1 MLRSIIAAGVRNPV
15 FANLLM
21 LFFLIAG
28 WFSSQRMVKE
38 AFPEFSLDHI
48 AIEVSYPGASTEDVE
63 QAICTPIEEALRGVS
78 GVREISA
85 AANEHFGTVWVGL
98 LGNVKD
104 SGAVLKE
111 VKDRVD
117 QITNWPKEAKKPI
130 VRETSLRSEVINVA
144 IYGDAPER
152 SLKAIAREVAN
163 DLETYPE
170 ISQIR
175 LLGVREDEIHILV
188 SEQALAAYGL
198 SLDHIMGVVAKS
210 SLNVPAGSIRT
221 SDEEVTVRVTG
232 QRYRAQDY
240 EDLVVMNQGN
250 ATVRLGDLAT
260 VRETFEDTAVHGR
273 FNGAPAVLVAVYK
286 TPEEDTTRIAEIVRT
301 YVADKNRALPER
313 LKMSIWGDSSVDVE
327 NRIGQLVSSGL
338 QGLVILFLTLWVFL
352 ELRLAFWVAAGIPI
366 SFAGSLLAMD
376 YFGQTINTMSLFAL
390 IMVSGIIVDDS
401 IVIAEMFHSRR
412 RAGDPPKVAAIEGA
426 SRVAL
431 PVIGATIT
439 TMIAFIPL
447 LYVSGVMGR
456 FVYVIPIAVL
466 GAMVAST
473 IEGFLIQPAHMTH
486 GEAPT
491 GFVERKPNRFRVFV
505 DELVEW
511 VVARGYRRVSDWA
524 IDHRLITVSVAFA
537 FLLGGAGIVVSGRL
551 PFVLFPKEDGT
562 VLRARVR
569 FPEGTPASVTQN
581 TIARLESAAWSL
593 NDDPSVKPDAEGR
606 LVRQVSSVAGEFA
619 DFLPVRGNNLCEVRV
634 ELMPPGERH
643 VRDDRI
649 IEAWRRRM
657 GAIPDATEFRIT
669 QQQLGPTDRPI
680 EIRLL
685 GHDLDVLTAAS
696 VQLQASLRQFDGV
709 LDVHDDLIPGKRQIR
724 VDLKPAALAHG
735 LTLEHVA
742 RQLREGFY
750 GGEAVKLYRGNDQLT
765 VRIRY
770 PDEERRSIVDLENL
784 RIKTPRG
791 EEVPFLEVATVD
803 WGRGY
808 AMVMHQDGRR
818 RVRVLA
824 DIDERFANAEQIV
837 RTLQAGTLDALVEA
851 FPGVAYTFGGDRQRS
866 EESLGSLKRGFLLAL
881 VANFAILVAVMRSFA
896 KPFVVIAALPFGFLG
911 VLVGHLVFGYDLTM
925 MSLFGFVGVA
935 GIAGDEA
942 IVLFDFIG
950 RAVREEGKSV
960 DQAVRESGPS
970 RFRPI
975 VLTAITDLA
984 GMLPLLLNQSGAT
997 QSVQPMA
1004 ISISFGLL
1012 MSTFMSLLVMP
1023 SLFLVINDAR
1033 RTLSWLRFGG
1043 SFPSREDVEREHGE
1057 ATPGAEVAAA
1067 AGA

>member
-1 MLRSIIAAGVRNPV
+1 MLRSLIAAGVRNPV

-21 LFFLIAG
+21 LFFLVAG
-28 WFSSQRMVKE
+28 WFSSQHMVRE

-48 AIEVSYPGASTEDVE
+48 AIEVVYPGASTEDVE

-98 LGNVKD
+98 LSNVRD

-152 SLKAIAREVAN
+152 TLKGIARDVSN
-163 DLETYPE
+163 DLETFPE

-175 LLGVREDEIHILV
+175 LLGVREDEIHISV
-188 SEQALAAYGL
+188 SEQALAAYDL

-240 EDLVVMNQGN
+240 EDLVVLNQGN

-273 FNGAPAVLVAVYK
+273 FNGAPAVLVAIYK
-286 TPEEDTTRIAEIVRT
+286 TPEEDTTKIAEVVRK
-301 YVADKNRALPER
+301 YVAEKNAALPER
-313 LKMSIWGDSSVDVE
+313 LKMSVWGDSSVDVE

-338 QGLVILFLTLWVFL
+338 QGLVILFLTIWVFL
-352 ELRLAFWVAAGIPI
+352 EFKLAFWVAAGIPI

-401 IVIAEMFHSRR
+401 IVIAEMFHARR
-412 RAGDPPKVAAIEGA
+412 RAGDPPKLAAIEGT
-426 SRVAL
+426 SRIAL
-431 PVIGATIT
+431 PVMGATLT

-473 IEGFLIQPAHMTH
+473 IEGFLIQPAHMAH
-486 GEAPT
+486 GDPST
-491 GFVERKPNRFRVFV
+491 GHVAKAPNRFRVFV
-505 DELVEW
+505 DGCVET
-511 VVARGYRRVSDWA
+511 VITRGYRRVSDWA
-524 IDHRLITVSVAFA
+524 ITHRGITVSIALAV
-537 FLLGGAGIVVSGRL
+537 LMGGVGVFVSGRM

-562 VLRARVR
+562 ILRARVR
-569 FPEGTPASVTQN
+569 FPEGTPASVAQK
-581 TIARLESAAWSL
+581 TIERLETAARAL
-593 NDDPSVKPDAEGR
+593 NSDPDVKPETPGD
-606 LVRQVSSVAGEFA
+606 LVRQVSSVSGEFA

-634 ELMPPGERH
+634 ELMPPGDRR

-649 IEAWRRRM
+649 IEAWRKHV
-657 GAIPDATEFRIT
+657 GTIPDATEFRIT

-685 GHDLDVLTAAS
+685 GHDLDVLADAS
-696 VQLQASLRQFDGV
+696 VQLQSRLRQFDGV

-735 LTLEHVA
+735 LTLEDVA

-770 PDEERRSIVDLENL
+770 PEEERRSIVDLENL

-791 EEVPFLEVATVD
+791 DEVPFLEVATVD

-837 RTLQAGTLDALVEA
+837 KTLQAGVLDEVVRAYPDVT
-851 FPGVAYTFGGDRQRS
+851 YTFGGDRARADES
-866 EESLGSLKRGFLLAL
+866 FGSLGRGFLLAL
-881 VANFAILVAVMRSFA
+881 IANFAILVAVMRSFA
-896 KPFVVIAALPFGFLG
+896 KPFIVIAALPFGFLG
-911 VLVGHLVFGYDLTM
+911 VLFGHLLFGYDLTM
-925 MSLFGFVGVA
+925 MSLFGLVGVA

-942 IVLFDFIG
+942 IVLFDFISHS
-950 RAVREEGKSV
+950 VREEGKSV
-960 DQAVRESGPS
+960 EQAVRESGPS

-984 GMLPLLLNQSGAT
+984 GMLPLLLNKSGAT

-1004 ISISFGLL
+1004 ISLSFGLM
-1012 MSTFMSLLVMP
+1012 MSTVMSLLVMP

-1033 RTLSWLRFGG
+1033 RSIHWLRFGG
-1043 SFPSREDVEREHGE
+1043 TFPTREAVELD
-1057 ATPGAEVAAA
+1057 PAEPVAALV
-1067 AGA
+1067 